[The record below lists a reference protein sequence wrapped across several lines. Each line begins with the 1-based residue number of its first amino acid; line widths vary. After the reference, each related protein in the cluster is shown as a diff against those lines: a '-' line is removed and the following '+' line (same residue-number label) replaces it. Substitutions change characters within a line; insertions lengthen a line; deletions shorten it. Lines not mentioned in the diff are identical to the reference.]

1 MVKNCWRKAGIL
13 PFEVNQRYVKDK
25 EKVSKGDTQVQK
37 AGDHLADLI
46 GKLSIVF
53 SEPEE
58 EAVRELDS
66 AW

>member
-13 PFEVNQRYVKDK
+13 PFEVYVKDK
-25 EKVSKGDTQVQK
+25 EKASKGDTQVQK